1 MLDCMVA
8 ITLADGEI
16 EAPEIASMAEAYA
29 EIMGERPDTQD
40 LQALAE
46 ATQALGAEAP
56 FDALLERLRQELP
69 LLDDNG
75 RELILE
81 SAFRVACA
89 DGEIEPEEDL
99 QLRAIARA
107 LAINEGVLELEIAR
121 FQRRL
126 TRPS

>member
-1 MLDCMVA
+1 MSSQIPQALQTLVA
-8 ITLADGEI
+8 ATQTLTLA
-16 EAPEIASMAEAYA
+16 
-29 EIMGERPDTQD
+29 
-40 LQALAE
+40 
-46 ATQALGAEAP
+46 AEAP
-56 FDALLERLRQELP
+56 FDALLERLRQQLH

-81 SAFRVACA
+81 SAFRAACA

-99 QLRAIARA
+99 QLRAIAHA
-107 LAINEGVLELEIAR
+107 LAINKGVLELEIAR